1 MPASYIMPV
10 AEKQQLTRA
19 SQHKTKTISNLLQM
33 IPTPYDAQLPDG
45 TWQNKR
51 KTKTTLFRVVQLWRY
66 QQCVKS
72 RSLQIWIWLQKKAR
86 KIDQSTFH
94 LWSTLTYQV
103 WPTMTNYAYLPCLP
117 MDLSTTGPSHR
128 NHTGFPSHK
137 FVSPWHESKLISVI
151 TIAAINPFKLHQH
164 IEMLLMI
171 KISDSGNYD

>member
-1 MPASYIMPV
+1 
-10 AEKQQLTRA
+10 
-19 SQHKTKTISNLLQM
+19 M

-137 FVSPWHESKLISVI
+137 FVSPCHESKLISVI
-151 TIAAINPFKLHQH
+151 TIAAIHSIHSSCVNILKCSWWLKSL
-164 IEMLLMI
+164 ILETMTRYW
-171 KISDSGNYD
+171 S